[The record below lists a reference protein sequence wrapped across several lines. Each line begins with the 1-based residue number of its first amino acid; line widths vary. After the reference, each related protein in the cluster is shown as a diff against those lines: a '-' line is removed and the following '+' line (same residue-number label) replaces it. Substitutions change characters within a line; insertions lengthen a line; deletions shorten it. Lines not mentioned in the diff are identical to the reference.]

1 MDELLESIHAAVAT
15 DATDEVRALG
25 AESCRTI
32 LMALDTK
39 AGQPMSA
46 SVVDTSPLMSAV
58 SMLRGV
64 PPDQLLDLAIAK
76 LKSSLPAGVEPPK
89 VEPLKFHIIQ
99 LPPRV
104 GS

>member
-1 MDELLESIHAAVAT
+1 MEALLEAVHTAVAA
-15 DATDEVRALG
+15 DATDEARALG
-25 AESCRTI
+25 AEACRT
-32 LMALDTK
+32 LLAALDAK
-39 AGQPMSA
+39 AGQSMSA

-76 LKSSLPAGVEPPK
+76 LKAALPSGVEVPK

-99 LPPRV
+99 LPPR
-104 GS
+104 G